1 MHAHG
6 GPDVVSVD
14 ELPPPRPPRGD
25 ELLVRVAASSVNG
38 SDLGLRRGGMRVLS
52 AARLP
57 VRLGFDLVGEVV
69 GRGPRVSAFGPGDR
83 VAALLGHG
91 GGAQADLVL
100 LRQHRAAR
108 VPAGLDEVP
117 AASVPLAGL
126 TALQA
131 LFRVAGLGGRP
142 RARVLVLG
150 ASGGVGAFAVQ
161 LAALGGAHVTG
172 VGSGPKLDR
181 VRAWGAAEVVDRRST
196 HVADLDDRW
205 DVVLDAHGRS
215 RYADLRRSLRPG
227 GVVVSTRPL
236 SPDLWR
242 AAPTASPRRGRWSG
256 FAVVTTRPRSHD
268 LAHLLDLV
276 AREVLVA
283 PVDSVHPVEQVRDAH
298 RRAETDAA
306 GKVVLRL

>member
-14 ELPPPRPPRGD
+14 EVPPPRPPRGD
-25 ELLVRVAASSVNG
+25 ELLVEVAASSVNG

-57 VRLGFDLVGEVV
+57 VR
-69 GRGPRVSAFGPGDR
+69 
-83 VAALLGHG
+83 
-91 GGAQADLVL
+91 
-100 LRQHRAAR
+100 
-108 VPAGLDEVP
+108 
-117 AASVPLAGL
+117 
-126 TALQA
+126 
-131 LFRVAGLGGRP
+131 
-142 RARVLVLG
+142 
-150 ASGGVGAFAVQ
+150 
-161 LAALGGAHVTG
+161 
-172 VGSGPKLDR
+172 SGPKLDQ

-205 DVVLDAHGRS
+205 DVVLDAHGGS
-215 RYADLRRSLRPG
+215 RYADLRRSLSPG

-283 PVDSVHPVEQVRDAH
+283 PVDSAHPVERVREAH